1 MKQLHQLVVVRC
13 GCEGGKQNFELFSKK
28 TEMKHYFISVFFFFC
43 TMFTVSNCKC
53 KYTLCICLHEGL
65 TDSFSADPNK
75 QTNVVV
81 SVYDVIQPCETMVF

>member
-1 MKQLHQLVVVRC
+1 
-13 GCEGGKQNFELFSKK
+13 
-28 TEMKHYFISVFFFFC
+28 
-43 TMFTVSNCKC
+43 MFTVSNCKC

-65 TDSFSADPNK
+65 TDSFSANPNK

>member
-1 MKQLHQLVVVRC
+1 
-13 GCEGGKQNFELFSKK
+13 
-28 TEMKHYFISVFFFFC
+28 
-43 TMFTVSNCKC
+43 MFTVLNCKC

-65 TDSFSADPNK
+65 TDSFSANPNK